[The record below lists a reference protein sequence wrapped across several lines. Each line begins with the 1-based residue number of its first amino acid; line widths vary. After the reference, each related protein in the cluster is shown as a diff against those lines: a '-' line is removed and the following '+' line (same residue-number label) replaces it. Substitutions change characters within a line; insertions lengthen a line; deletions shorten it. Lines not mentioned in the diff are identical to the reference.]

1 MNCSTC
7 QASLT
12 GEAIVEN
19 WKKTDHNRD
28 DVITDI
34 TEQLKMKLGVYQT

>member
-1 MNCSTC
+1 MNCSIC

-12 GEAIVEN
+12 GEAIAED
-19 WKKTDHNRD
+19 WKKIDHNRD

-34 TEQLKMKLGVYQT
+34 AEQLKMKLGVYQT